1 MMTFRQDKITGRV
14 VAVKGFKAAHED
26 KDIMRLAMREAKM
39 LEAVSHE
46 NVVRLITAFKSKSGR
61 VYMVFDYA
69 GSSVQSVMERAGGG
83 LGGAATKLLS
93 WQLLQA
99 AAHLHGNKVLHR
111 DIKPANILVDSS
123 GVAKLCDFGFA
134 RAVRCGPREAQRC
147 TSYVVTRWYRAP
159 EVLVSDE
166 YGAASDIWSVGC
178 SIAEFAVGRALFPGS
193 STADQL
199 WRIMRCF
206 GPLPS
211 GLSMRMATDPRL
223 RSLCAPQPLSRN
235 LRQRLPEVEPRLLE
249 LVAAC
254 LRLDPA
260 ARPTAAE
267 LLQMPYFW
275 DVPKLI
281 AGTQLAAALAA
292 ERREAARMMAAR
304 MAAKAAAAMAAGSDG
319 GGGVGTV
326 PPAPAAATAAAA
338 AAGVLSRHHLSSRLA
353 GAAKGCSGGGAAVVA
368 GAGRLFGGT
377 ANSSLHA
384 AVPQSLHS
392 GMRPQR
398 RPSSLRHMDSGGG
411 LYTTTEV
418 SWDEVGTPVGAPM
431 LRADPGALL
440 PHVRPPHGAPYQV
453 PPPGCQSTVN
463 STTGSS
469 SFLLPLYNGEL
480 QADMEAAAT
489 GGGGGVPSFTSTVHN
504 GGSSRAS
511 GRLPSAAVRRSLTAG
526 GGSESLGDI
535 VEAVEVNYEAVER
548 TGGGGDAG
556 AAAAG
561 RGGGG
566 GSGNDRRKKSW
577 LLSLRIPEDGRTAG
591 LSGQVGAGATP
602 GGAAGGGGGG
612 GSHRRSGLIASL
624 VGMMMMGGG
633 GSAAGSGVV
642 SNAGDL
648 SPDRALVLPG
658 GDEHGTPRNG
668 APDAHDPILSPDGDG
683 VWGRHR
689 GAANYTSS
697 TPASRASGG
706 LQQQQQRQR
715 QIHSHNPHYS
725 RSHYL
730 TTAAGSQQQ
739 QRPQQN
745 MQSSSMTDSPL
756 SPTSPGGLQQQLKA
770 AAASAASSVAGVTQ
784 EQQAYAQQ
792 QQQQQPLIGRSFS
805 STLGQAVSSRAMSR
819 LRAAATAASGGVA
832 GLSSSGQLG
841 SSMPRTPPQQQ
852 QPTRGPKDIPVQRT
866 CRSVQQSQPLPA
878 WGVEQATMA
887 VAGASAGGGGGSG
900 RFAAGGYAAAVS
912 GRTGLR
918 QDPSATMLLPVPAS
932 AATAAVPGVDV
943 GGSDRGS
950 SSIVIPTVSTTIT
963 AEGLPRAMSSG
974 GQSRCS
980 LPTIV
985 PAPAANASG
994 SGTLPAVSPAVAS
1007 GAAALRQLLTSGDSL
1022 RDTEEEASQSVSQQ
1036 VVLLPP
1042 PRPMSAATARVVP
1055 YGGPTVGVAAP
1066 AVPVHHVASGVPSD
1080 GAVSSGTAAATS
1092 AAYYSGGGRAA
1103 ALLCA
1108 QADQRQQL
1116 QPRQQPGKSERSSG
1130 GGLSRIVRAFKSAI
1144 KGKK

>member
-1 MMTFRQDKITGRV
+1 MQNYDYIQTVGEGAYGEVWQCRQVDGDKITGRV

-267 LLQMPYFW
+267 LLQMPYFCIV
-275 DVPKLI
+275 D
-281 AGTQLAAALAA
+281 
-292 ERREAARMMAAR
+292 
-304 MAAKAAAAMAAGSDG
+304 S
-319 GGGVGTV
+319 
-326 PPAPAAATAAAA
+326 PAAA
-338 AAGVLSRHHLSSRLA
+338 SLA

-511 GRLPSAAVRRSLTAG
+511 GRLPSAAMV
-526 GGSESLGDI
+526 
-535 VEAVEVNYEAVER
+535 
-548 TGGGGDAG
+548 
-556 AAAAG
+556 
-561 RGGGG
+561 
-566 GSGNDRRKKSW
+566 
-577 LLSLRIPEDGRTAG
+577 
-591 LSGQVGAGATP
+591 
-602 GGAAGGGGGG
+602 
-612 GSHRRSGLIASL
+612 
-624 VGMMMMGGG
+624 M
-633 GSAAGSGVV
+633 
-642 SNAGDL
+642 
-648 SPDRALVLPG
+648 
-658 GDEHGTPRNG
+658 
-668 APDAHDPILSPDGDG
+668 
-683 VWGRHR
+683 
-689 GAANYTSS
+689 
-697 TPASRASGG
+697 ASGG
-706 LQQQQQRQR
+706 G
-715 QIHSHNPHYS
+715 
-725 RSHYL
+725 
-730 TTAAGSQQQ
+730 TAAQ
-739 QRPQQN
+739 PI
-745 MQSSSMTDSPL
+745 TPAAH
-756 SPTSPGGLQQQLKA
+756 PPHQQLKA